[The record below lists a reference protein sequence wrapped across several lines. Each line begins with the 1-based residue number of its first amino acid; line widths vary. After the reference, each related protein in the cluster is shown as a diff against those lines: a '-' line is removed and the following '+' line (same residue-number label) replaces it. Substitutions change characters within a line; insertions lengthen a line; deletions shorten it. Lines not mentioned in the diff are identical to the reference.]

1 MVNYPYDA
9 NGATVLMGMCM
20 VPSLNHAWS
29 GMAPCLTG
37 TCQKHGTNM
46 ILKHV
51 DVSHMIWHVMPCHVS
66 HTKTPHHMPF
76 VVLFFVLELTLNVKE
91 AVEDVGHAITKLA
104 SFLNLEVATNSH
116 EPVENPQQQQ

>member
-1 MVNYPYDA
+1 MR
-9 NGATVLMGMCM
+9 
-20 VPSLNHAWS
+20 
-29 GMAPCLTG
+29 
-37 TCQKHGTNM
+37 
-46 ILKHV
+46 
-51 DVSHMIWHVMPCHVS
+51 
-66 HTKTPHHMPF
+66 F

>member
-1 MVNYPYDA
+1 
-9 NGATVLMGMCM
+9 
-20 VPSLNHAWS
+20 
-29 GMAPCLTG
+29 
-37 TCQKHGTNM
+37 M

-116 EPVENPQQQQ
+116 EPVENPQQQRTSFKGTSFKETKPTRRKTRTCTESTPVGCS